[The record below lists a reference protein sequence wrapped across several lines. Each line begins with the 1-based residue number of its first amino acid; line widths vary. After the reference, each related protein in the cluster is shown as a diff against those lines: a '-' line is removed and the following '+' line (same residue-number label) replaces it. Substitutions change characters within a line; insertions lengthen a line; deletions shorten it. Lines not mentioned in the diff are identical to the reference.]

1 MSSIENESAS
11 DGDLDEDYG
20 ESEGSSAAEQARRYG
35 KVVKAVLAL
44 SVALAVG
51 NADVRG
57 RVRMHAAPDLG
68 AGAGEPGSRL
78 GSLQAK
84 AWARRAVCWS
94 MQLGRGPAAQILR
107 RRREG
112 TSTRPAPTATSST
125 RADQAFID
133 GTFHEEGA
141 EVRTLDKRDLHVG
154 LFGDWLERSGYGK
167 YIERVQNEEKGML
180 WELRAVRAVRARN
193 FSNHARAQI
202 QCEPALYW
210 AGARGARCGWRGES
224 ESK

>member
-1 MSSIENESAS
+1 MDHDADDMESVTSGAAGVKIARRAVREVVSYIENESAS

-94 MQLGRGPAAQILR
+94 MQLGRGPVAQILR

-112 TSTRPAPTATSST
+112 TSTRPAPTATRSTRRSST
-125 RADQAFID
+125 AHF
-133 GTFHEEGA
+133 TM
-141 EVRTLDKRDLHVG
+141 
-154 LFGDWLERSGYGK
+154 
-167 YIERVQNEEKGML
+167 RV
-180 WELRAVRAVRARN
+180 LR
-193 FSNHARAQI
+193 
-202 QCEPALYW
+202 
-210 AGARGARCGWRGES
+210 
-224 ESK
+224 

>member
-1 MSSIENESAS
+1 
-11 DGDLDEDYG
+11 
-20 ESEGSSAAEQARRYG
+20 
-35 KVVKAVLAL
+35 
-44 SVALAVG
+44 
-51 NADVRG
+51 
-57 RVRMHAAPDLG
+57 
-68 AGAGEPGSRL
+68 
-78 GSLQAK
+78 
-84 AWARRAVCWS
+84 

-133 GTFHEEGA
+133 GTFHDEGA

-193 FSNHARAQI
+193 FSNHTRVRKFKFSVSLLCIGQ
-202 QCEPALYW
+202 EREVL
-210 AGARGARCGWRGES
+210 GADGES
-224 ESK
+224 TERYR